1 MRHGFTIIVVR
12 LQEFLMGS
20 RRRSRWGAESRQA
33 PQPGQRNPD
42 NPDHIL
48 ESAEKIANCIPEK
61 ETFKNSTAFHA
72 FMYKSPGAAPIHG
85 WLALVK
91 KDGSLSPRFPL
102 VEHRYVFGRYAPA
115 CSMLL
120 GMDASGHARIC
131 AVVIV

>member
-1 MRHGFTIIVVR
+1 
-12 LQEFLMGS
+12 
-20 RRRSRWGAESRQA
+20 
-33 PQPGQRNPD
+33 
-42 NPDHIL
+42 
-48 ESAEKIANCIPEK
+48 
-61 ETFKNSTAFHA
+61 
-72 FMYKSPGAAPIHG
+72 MYKSLGAAPIHG

-120 GMDASGHARIC
+120 GMDASGHARMC